1 MRSIGAKGV
10 AMALVVL
17 LLLVSLAVVASAT
30 ASQFWYLDSADH
42 GDVPQ
47 HKVMEKTIDA
57 QSGNVTIAAGECMMW
72 LAENA
77 ALANVTFPGEAEESA
92 WVTQICTDSDWGFRG
107 NECNVTVGEWDIAAD
122 AFFPFDTEPG
132 GTVVWNDGA
141 MMLQVT
147 VQLANAT
154 VHEGNYL
161 ALEICNNDQDEHL
174 IHTEGCSW
182 LASPC
187 TDPGYPWPEIA
198 TGILFGIGLIGLL
211 GYIGVRRVR
220 AGKTAA

>member
-1 MRSIGAKGV
+1 MRGVGAKGV

-17 LLLVSLAVVASAT
+17 LLLVSLTVVASAA
-30 ASQFWYLDSADH
+30 ASQFWYLDSEDH
-42 GDVPQ
+42 AVISQ
-47 HKVMEKTIDA
+47 HKVMEKTKDA
-57 QSGNVTIAAGECMMW
+57 QSGNVTVVAGECMMW
-72 LAENA
+72 IAENA
-77 ALANVTFPGEAEESA
+77 ALANVTFPEDKSG

-107 NECNVTVGEWDIAAD
+107 DACEVAIGEWVTGAD
-122 AFFPFDTEPG
+122 AFVPFDTESA

-147 VQLANAT
+147 VQIANAT
-154 VHEGNYL
+154 VHKGNYL
-161 ALEICNNDQDEHL
+161 ALEICNDDSIDHL

-187 TDPGYPWPEIA
+187 SDPGYPWPEIA
-198 TGILFGIGLIGLL
+198 TGVLFGIGLIGLL

-220 AGKTAA
+220 ARKAAA

>member
-1 MRSIGAKGV
+1 MRRIGAKGV
-10 AMALVVL
+10 ALALVVL
-17 LLLVSLAVVASAT
+17 LLLVSLAVVASAA
-30 ASQFWYLDSADH
+30 ASQFWYLDSDFH
-42 GDVPQ
+42 TDIPQ
-47 HKVMEKTIDA
+47 HRVMEKTIDA
-57 QSGNVTIAAGECMMW
+57 QSGNVTVEAGECMIW

-107 NECNVTVGEWDIAAD
+107 SECNVTIGEWDIDAD
-122 AFFPFDTEPG
+122 AFFPFDTEPEPM
-132 GTVVWNDGA
+132 VVWNSGA
-141 MMLQVT
+141 MMLQVS
-147 VQLANAT
+147 VQVANAT
-154 VHEGNYL
+154 VHKGNYL
-161 ALEICNNDQDEHL
+161 ALEICNDDSIKHL

-198 TGILFGIGLIGLL
+198 TGILFGMGLIGLL